1 MPNIKLS
8 KNLKITLLKLQHSAT
23 AQNIRF

>member
-8 KNLKITLLKLQHSAT
+8 KNPKITLLKLQHSPT